1 MAKYSY
7 LQLQVS
13 ATTTLLLLMAN
24 LTPSNIPESAKMFFA
39 SVSSP
44 TEILLSNL
52 VSRVQVIEAR
62 NLAEQSNHVHILNF
76 NTGDQGLFSFVLR
89 FPVNPNAISRWQTS
103 TSVGCMLYCQRHPN
117 LNIPTPAIY
126 AYSCTYGSEF
136 IAMEYI
142 NGDTLSEVWQD
153 LPEEDK
159 ENMVCQVAE
168 VMCTMRTKTS
178 FSRIGG
184 IGPDGSACPLV
195 NRVNVDSGRVSLA
208 WTIRVIPQM
217 LNVVQ
222 GVIDSL
228 GLYNIGPLVFRGL
241 ASFVFLHF
249 TQVRLCARIHSVCSR
264 PSIPLRGS
272 NIAQGR
278 ALSL

>member
-62 NLAEQSNHVHILNF
+62 NLAEQRNHVHILNF

-89 FPVNPNAISRWQTS
+89 FPNAISRWKTS
-103 TSVGCMLYCQRHPN
+103 TAVGCMLYCQRHPN

-142 NGDTLSEVWQD
+142 NGDILSEVWQD
-153 LPEEDK
+153 LLEEDK

-168 VMCTMRTKTS
+168 IMCTMRTKTA

-195 NRVNVDSGRVSLA
+195 HRIGVASGRVSLA
-208 WTIRVIPQM
+208 CTIRLIPQK
-217 LNVVQ
+217 LNVV
-222 GVIDSL
+222 
-228 GLYNIGPLVFRGL
+228 
-241 ASFVFLHF
+241 
-249 TQVRLCARIHSVCSR
+249 
-264 PSIPLRGS
+264 
-272 NIAQGR
+272 
-278 ALSL
+278 